1 MATYV
6 FFEGYGEWCIAEL
19 PLGECY
25 DIHINRHQYGYFM
38 LSLENEMLYKH
49 LGILSLEGRFP
60 LELLPC
66 KEKINGCAFQ
76 KVIHDGW
83 DTSKTSY
90 TAEWLI
96 ESKKWASFYINYN
109 NKDKKYSLVV
119 VDLKDIQTVD
129 QPPAQNSSQESEVS
143 TMQALA
149 IMAWM
154 LSEKNSHYKIAGRPN
169 AKNIN
174 DAIQPLVE
182 EAFPKDPP
190 KLKSFN
196 KKISEAL
203 KLFNPE

>member
-6 FFEGYGEWCIAEL
+6 FFEGYGTWFLENADGDMDEQF
-19 PLGECY
+19 Y
-25 DIHINRHQYGYFM
+25 DIPFKQGYECGYFM
-38 LSLENEMLYKH
+38 LNEMQEMCYKH
-49 LGILSLEGRFP
+49 AGK
-60 LELLPC
+60 LPDYLYPC
-66 KEKINGCAFQ
+66 FDANIKQCAFRVMNDPEFKDFLNQ
-76 KVIHDGW
+76 KGDVLVDAYFSID
-83 DTSKTSY
+83 D
-90 TAEWLI
+90 
-96 ESKKWASFYINYN
+96 
-109 NKDKKYSLVV
+109 DKKYSLVV

>member
-6 FFEGYGEWCIAEL
+6 FFDGYGTWLLAHAEEDMD
-19 PLGECY
+19 GQFY
-25 DIHINRHQYGYFM
+25 DIPFKQGYECGYFM
-38 LSLENEMLYKH
+38 LSEWEEMRYKH
-49 LGILSLEGRFP
+49 AGT
-60 LELLPC
+60 LPNYLYPC
-66 KEKINGCAFQ
+66 FDANIKQCAF
-76 KVIHDGW
+76 
-83 DTSKTSY
+83 SKSMNDPDFKDY
-90 TAEWLI
+90 LNQQGDVLDDVYFSI
-96 ESKKWASFYINYN
+96 DD
-109 NKDKKYSLVV
+109 DKKFSLVV

-129 QPPAQNSSQESEVS
+129 QPPAQTSSQESEVS

-174 DAIQPLVE
+174 DVIQPLVE